1 MVGRQYLGVA
11 AAGAV
16 ARPAWRNDAGP
27 TGPASHHRRADGT
40 DNALMPAPVE
50 ITFLGHSTVLI
61 EVGGVRILTD
71 PVLFDRVSLLRRV
84 GSPLDPDLYAD
95 IDIVLVSHLH
105 LDHFDVPSLRQ
116 LGPAV
121 EVIVPSG
128 AGRLLQRLGF
138 ANVNELGPGRELE
151 LADVTI
157 TATPARH
164 GGYRPPFGP
173 RAAAV
178 GYLVDADSERIYFA
192 GDTDLFPG
200 MAELGPVDVAL
211 LPVWGWGPWLGSG
224 HLNPK
229 TAAAAVGLL
238 HAAIAVPVHWGT
250 LWPFGFGRVRPGK
263 LADPPLEF
271 AERVAATWPAR
282 TVLVTPPGER
292 IAIPPRDGRGGGR
305 P

>member
-1 MVGRQYLGVA
+1 MA
-11 AAGAV
+11 
-16 ARPAWRNDAGP
+16 
-27 TGPASHHRRADGT
+27 
-40 DNALMPAPVE
+40 APVG
-50 ITFLGHSTVLI
+50 ITFLGHSTVLL
-61 EVGGVRILTD
+61 EVGGLRILTD

-84 GSPLDPDLYAD
+84 GSPLDPALHAD
-95 IDIVLVSHLH
+95 IDVVLVSHLH

-116 LGPAV
+116 LGPDV
-121 EVIVPSG
+121 ELVVPSG

-138 ANVNELGPGRELE
+138 ANVTEVGPGRELE
-151 LADVTI
+151 RGDVTI

-178 GYLVDADSERIYFA
+178 GYLVEADGERIYFA

-200 MAELGPVDVAL
+200 MAELAPVSVAL

-224 HLNPK
+224 HLNPQ
-229 TAAAAVGLL
+229 TAAEAVGLL
-238 HAAIAVPVHWGT
+238 DADVVVPVHWGT

-271 AERVAATWPAR
+271 ARRVAATRPAS

-292 IAIPPRDGRGGGR
+292 VALPPRDGRGEGR

>member
-1 MVGRQYLGVA
+1 MVA
-11 AAGAV
+11 
-16 ARPAWRNDAGP
+16 PA
-27 TGPASHHRRADGT
+27 
-40 DNALMPAPVE
+40 E
-50 ITFLGHSTVLI
+50 ITVLGHSTVLI

-71 PVLFDRVSLLRRV
+71 PVLLDRASLLRRV
-84 GSPLDPDLYAD
+84 ASPLDPGLHAD

-121 EVIVPSG
+121 ELVVPSG
-128 AGRLLQRLGF
+128 GGRLLKRLGF

-178 GYLVDADSERIYFA
+178 GYLVEAAGERIYFA

-200 MAELGPVDVAL
+200 MADLAPVNVAL

-224 HLNPK
+224 HLNPQ
-229 TAAAAVGLL
+229 TAAEAVALL
-238 HAAIAVPVHWGT
+238 QADVAVPVHWGT
-250 LWPFGFGRVRPGK
+250 LWPFGFGRVRPGR
-263 LADPPLEF
+263 LADPPREF
-271 AERVAATWPAR
+271 AQRVAATRPASI
-282 TVLVTPPGER
+282 VLVTPPGER

>member
-1 MVGRQYLGVA
+1 MVVTGRLTTPPG
-11 AAGAV
+11 
-16 ARPAWRNDAGP
+16 
-27 TGPASHHRRADGT
+27 
-40 DNALMPAPVE
+40 

-61 EVGGVRILTD
+61 EVGGLRILTD

-84 GSPLDPDLYAD
+84 GSPLDPGLHAAIDL
-95 IDIVLVSHLH
+95 VLVSHLH

-116 LGPAV
+116 LGPGV
-121 EVIVPSG
+121 ELVVPSG

-151 LADVTI
+151 RGDVTI

-173 RAAAV
+173 RAGAV
-178 GYLVDADSERIYFA
+178 GYLVEADRERIYFA

-200 MAELGPVDVAL
+200 MADLAPIDVAL
-211 LPVWGWGPWLGSG
+211 LPVWGWGPRLGSG
-224 HLNPK
+224 HLNPE
-229 TAAAAVGLL
+229 TAAEAVGLL
-238 HAAIAVPVHWGT
+238 RADISVPIHWGT
-250 LWPFGFGRVRPGK
+250 LWPFGFGRVRPGR
-263 LADPPLEF
+263 LAEPPLEF
-271 AERVAATWPAR
+271 ARRVAARHPAT

-292 IAIPPRDGRGGGR
+292 VAIPPRDGRGGGR